1 MNKLIFLCPM
11 LIPHRSIN
19 FIYLTLFV
27 LLNLPINFLLKMHP
41 WEAIIT
47 HLLISLT
54 LNFIY
59 MSKSKVLNTIDNLS
73 FSLRLL
79 ILSSR
84 IPVFISI
91 LIKFIPFLIKRYRIM
106 RPGFKRT

>member
-1 MNKLIFLCPM
+1 MNKLILVSPM

-19 FIYLTLFV
+19 FVYLNLFI
-27 LLNLPINFLLKMHP
+27 LFNLPINILFKMNPLK
-41 WEAIIT
+41 AIFI
-47 HLLISLT
+47 HGLIGLT

-59 MSKSKVLNTIDNLS
+59 MAKSKVLNTIDNLS
-73 FSLRLL
+73 FSFRLL
-79 ILSSR
+79 FFSSR

>member
-19 FIYLTLFV
+19 FLYLSLFL
-27 LLNLPINFLLKMHP
+27 LLNLPINVLFKMNSLKALSIHCLMGL
-41 WEAIIT
+41 A
-47 HLLISLT
+47 

-59 MSKSKVLNTIDNLS
+59 MSKSNVLNTIDNLS
-73 FSLRLL
+73 FSFKLL
-79 ILSSR
+79 IFSSR

-91 LIKFIPFLIKRYRIM
+91 LIKFIPFLIKRYRSII
-106 RPGFKRT
+106 PGFKRT